1 MKRRLRILALKSVL
15 VITLALGV
23 TLGILS
29 LPRKV
34 EGVYSAGALI
44 QCACDGSDYLRFHKG
59 LVIHYST
66 NHEPAELFGRYEV
79 RPDGSVAIYMFRFRE
94 DDPEELVFTLGRP
107 RVGFA
112 IASSSEDARW
122 YLLLRLP
129 AHGKIADLIAHQ
141 EVRRATISD
150 ETILTTTFYDSSL
163 AVIRKETKPI
173 KKPRA
178 EQADI
183 EQPATRPK
191 ADSEGG
197 GKPQLNRRGAPGSLG
212 PRC

>member
-34 EGVYSAGALI
+34 EGVYSAGGLI

-79 RPDGSVAIYMFRFRE
+79 RPDGSVAIYMFRLRG
-94 DDPEELVFTLGRP
+94 DDPEQIVCTLGRP
-107 RVGFA
+107 QVGFA
-112 IASSSEDARW
+112 IASTSEEDRS

-129 AHGKIADLIAHQ
+129 AHRKIADLIARQ

-178 EQADI
+178 E
-183 EQPATRPK
+183 
-191 ADSEGG
+191 
-197 GKPQLNRRGAPGSLG
+197 
-212 PRC
+212 